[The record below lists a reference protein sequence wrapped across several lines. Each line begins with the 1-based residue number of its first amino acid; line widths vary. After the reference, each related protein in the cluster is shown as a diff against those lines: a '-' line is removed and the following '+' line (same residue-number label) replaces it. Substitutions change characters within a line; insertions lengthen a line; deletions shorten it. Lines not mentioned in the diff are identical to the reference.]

1 MVGQIALS
9 FPVSAGVVF
18 EIDHERLL
26 QDLRF
31 PALHTGPCAV
41 DQEAVHHQ
49 QRLCPTFKVGWAQVV
64 GIALGCSFPGPWKDH
79 PLLSD
84 ENLALRSPSKV
95 MTPGFYV
102 YYRQIYSAVSFMLV
116 GECQKTSRTQ
126 EKNRDIPH
134 ILITRVIE
142 RPVPMDWINPKTA

>member
-26 QDLRF
+26 QNLRL
-31 PALHTGPCAV
+31 PALHAGPCAV

-49 QRLCPTFKVGWAQVV
+49 QHPCPTFKVGWAQVA
-64 GIALGCSFPGPWKDH
+64 GIALGCSFPGPWKHH

-84 ENLALRSPSKV
+84 ENLALWSPPKV
-95 MTPGFYV
+95 MTPGYRV

-116 GECQKTSRTQ
+116 GE
-126 EKNRDIPH
+126 
-134 ILITRVIE
+134 
-142 RPVPMDWINPKTA
+142 